1 MRKILVIDGGGI
13 KGVFP
18 ASFLAQVEQS
28 VGRNVA
34 DFFDLIVGTSTGGII
49 ALGLGM
55 GFSAGDMLT
64 FYSEL
69 GPSVFQGADGVWGWL
84 KRLGVAKY
92 RSEPLRAAL
101 QAKFGD
107 RILGES
113 TKRLMIPSVNL
124 VTGEVHIYKTA
135 HHPRLARDFRDRVV
149 DVALA
154 TSAAPTYFPTHQSAS
169 GLPLIDGG
177 VWANN
182 PVGIAAV
189 EAISMLGWSTGEFKI
204 LSLGCTEEPLDVRQ
218 PPDARWGLSQWALRI
233 VGVMM
238 RAQSS
243 SSTGI
248 AQHLAGHDNVVRIS
262 PTVSSGRYALDLTGR
277 LNELTG
283 LGDSEARRCLPSIR
297 DFFNEEAE
305 LFRPYHQ
312 RA

>member
-1 MRKILVIDGGGI
+1 MKKILVIDGGGI

-18 ASFLAQVEQS
+18 ASFLAHVEDTI
-28 VGRNVA
+28 GRKVA

-49 ALGLGM
+49 ALGLGL
-55 GFSAGDMLT
+55 GFSAREMLA
-64 FYSEL
+64 FYAEL
-69 GPSVFQGADGVWGWL
+69 GPRVFRGPGGVLGWM
-84 KRLGVAKY
+84 KWLGVAKY
-92 RSEPLRAAL
+92 QSGPLRTAL
-101 QAKFGD
+101 QEKFGEH
-107 RILGES
+107 RLGDS

-135 HHPRLARDFRDRVV
+135 HHERLGRDFRERAV

-154 TSAAPTYFPTHQSAS
+154 TSAAPTYFPTHLSAS

-182 PVGIAAV
+182 PAGIAAV

-204 LSLGCTEEPLDVRQ
+204 LSLGCTEEPLNILQ
-218 PPDARWGLSQWALRI
+218 APDARWGLSQWALRI

-248 AQHLAGHDNVVRIS
+248 AQHLAGHQNVVRIS
-262 PTVSSGRYALDLTGR
+262 PTVSGGRFALDVTQR
-277 LNELTG
+277 LNELSG
-283 LGDSEARRCLPSIR
+283 LGDSQVRQWMPSIR
-297 DFFNEEAE
+297 NDFFTEVAE
-305 LFRPYHQ
+305 PFTPSSQ
-312 RA
+312 